1 MGFGIEKYAM
11 IEMKRGKMIY
21 SEGIQ
26 LPSGEKIKSLEE
38 NEGYKHLGVLESD
51 KVKSLE
57 MKSILKAEY
66 FRRTRKILKSSL
78 NAGNIIQAIN
88 SRAVSVI
95 RYGAGIIEWT
105 KLELQ
110 KMDRKTRRLLTIYRS
125 MYPQADV
132 DRLYWKRAEGGKG
145 LQSVEETVH
154 LEEISLEFYLKDKEE
169 ILLKEVVKEGI
180 IKESDDPEK
189 RKRN

>member
-1 MGFGIEKYAM
+1 
-11 IEMKRGKMIY
+11 
-21 SEGIQ
+21 
-26 LPSGEKIKSLEE
+26 
-38 NEGYKHLGVLESD
+38 
-51 KVKSLE
+51 

-154 LEEISLEFYLKDKEE
+154 LEEISMGFYLKNKEE